1 MCLFLFYL
9 SNLDNDLLR
18 PFFILRCLLLDN
30 GLTTPPTPPPYPT
43 PPSTLYF
50 QALPRNTIDFPSACL
65 AKTTAESISDSF
77 FKNNNGVLQFYKS
90 TDITEKLVELDFSF
104 QQMAPMGYTKRLL
117 FENHWGDEPILI
129 KHKNEWTSETQRYT
143 AETANCYRLST
154 PCSEVP
160 KKRHG

>member
-1 MCLFLFYL
+1 M
-9 SNLDNDLLR
+9 
-18 PFFILRCLLLDN
+18 
-30 GLTTPPTPPPYPT
+30 
-43 PPSTLYF
+43 
-50 QALPRNTIDFPSACL
+50 
-65 AKTTAESISDSF
+65 
-77 FKNNNGVLQFYKS
+77 LQFYKS

-143 AETANCYRLST
+143 AETVNCYRLST

-160 KKRHG
+160 KQGRIHGYPSRVWVGRSSAGAGH